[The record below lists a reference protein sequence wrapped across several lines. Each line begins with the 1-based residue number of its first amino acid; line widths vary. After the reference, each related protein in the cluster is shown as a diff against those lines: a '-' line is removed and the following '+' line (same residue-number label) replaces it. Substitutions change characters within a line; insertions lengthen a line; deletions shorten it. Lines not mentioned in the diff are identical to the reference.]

1 MELILPVVM
10 LLAVAY
16 FFVVVPKRAQARRK
30 ADLDANLKAGVS
42 IITTFGVIGT
52 VLRVDEDEVQLE
64 IAPGVVIRLL
74 QGAVGKILTPE
85 QAAPRPAGSVGA
97 GESMDDGGA
106 GSGPAAPTS
115 H

>member
-1 MELILPVVM
+1 MELILPLIM

-16 FFVVVPKRAQARRK
+16 FFVVVPRRQQARRK
-30 ADLDANLKAGVS
+30 ADLDANLKAGIP

-52 VLRVDEDEVQLE
+52 VLRVEEDEVALE

-74 QGAVGKILTPE
+74 HGAIGRILTPE
-85 QAAPRPAGSVGA
+85 EAAPRSSGAVGA
-97 GESMDDGGA
+97 GESADDGGK
-106 GSGPAAPTS
+106 GSGPAAPSS

>member
-1 MELILPVVM
+1 MELILPVIM

-16 FFVVVPKRAQARRK
+16 FFVVLPRRAQARRK
-30 ADLDANLKAGVS
+30 ADLDANLKAGVP

-74 QGAVGKILTPE
+74 HGAIGKILTPE
-85 QAAPRPAGSVGA
+85 QAAPRPAGAVGA
-97 GESMDDGGA
+97 GESTDDGGK
-106 GSGPAAPTS
+106 GSGPAAPKS